1 MAMIDKIRRQRELLV
16 ILIGLGMLMF
26 LIPYDAVMAIIG
38 VGPNR
43 SVGEVNG
50 ESISLARYQVQLED
64 RRDFF
69 NSTTPE
75 TVAWNDL
82 VEEAMFTSSYEELGI
97 EVTNDE
103 FQEVLYGE
111 NISTYVQNAFYPQFG
126 GVTPEARPQ
135 MQNWFSSMYDGNIQG
150 QRQFYAYHRAIIDA
164 RKREKWNSLLGK
176 SPYATTLETK
186 WDDEYN
192 NAKVNIQV
200 VAKLYEE
207 IPDSLYDVS
216 DKEIEDYYSK
226 HKNEDQYKQLQAER
240 EIKYIEVLVD
250 ASNEDSLAYL
260 DELEELRPGWEA
272 AENDSAYC
280 VQHTA
285 TKQYFTVD
293 YSPGSLTVDSL
304 VDKSLTNDSLG
315 TIIGPYKESNYYRL
329 VRIINKK
336 KLPDSVQTRS
346 ILFGRQNQFT
356 AQDLANADSVFAIL
370 QDDPSQ
376 FDALMTEFTSDT
388 ASLADPIKWV
398 GDKTKNRKARSYM
411 EPVNWADVGD
421 IVRIPTQSG
430 IFIIEV
436 MDQAVSAED
445 YTIKI
450 AAIDRFIAPSNASN
464 KAAYTDLNKQFLN
477 SKTRE
482 AFETLADELEFE
494 IKTASFTRD
503 GQITEVQGSERM
515 VSWANG
521 ETEEGKVSHPI
532 KTARGHA
539 IACLTL
545 IKDEGPKPLES
556 VREAI
561 EKAVLNEKKGEDFYA
576 RMREGDTLEQIALAI
591 DGEVTNSSGIRL
603 SSNYLPNISQIQT
616 GNENDYEVVGLCFG
630 MSQDELTVY
639 KGVVGV
645 YALSPVGEIAA
656 APEKEFLVTEQDA
669 LINTYRTSY
678 VTPNK
683 VYNAMRDAS
692 EIIDKRYEQ

>member
-1 MAMIDKIRRQRELLV
+1 
-16 ILIGLGMLMF
+16 MLMF

-64 RRDFF
+64 RRDYF

-103 FQEVLYGE
+103 FQEILYGE
-111 NISTYVQNAFYPQFG
+111 NVSTYVQNAFYPQFG
-126 GVTPEARPQ
+126 GISAEARPQ

-164 RKREKWNSLLGK
+164 RKREKWNAILGK
-176 SPYATTLETK
+176 SPYATTLETR

-192 NAKVNIQV
+192 NAKVNVQV
-200 VAKLYEE
+200 VAKLYED
-207 IPDSLYDVS
+207 IPDSLYEVS
-216 DKEIEDYYSK
+216 DKEIEEYYKK
-226 HKNEDQYKQLQAER
+226 HKHEDQYKQIEAEK
-240 EIKYIEVLVD
+240 EIKYIEVLVEPS
-250 ASNEDSLAYL
+250 AEDSVGYI
-260 DELEELRPGWEA
+260 DELTELRPGWEV
-272 AENDSAYC
+272 AENDSVYC
-280 VQHTA
+280 VENTT

-293 YSPGSLTVDSL
+293 YTPGSLTVDSL
-304 VDKSLTNDSLG
+304 VDKSLSNDSVG
-315 TIIGPYKESNYYRL
+315 TIVGPYKESNYYRL
-329 VRIINKK
+329 VKIINKK
-336 KLPDSVQTRS
+336 RLPDSVQTRS

-356 AQDLANADSVFAIL
+356 AADLANADSVYAVL

-376 FDALMTEFTSDT
+376 FDDLMRAFTSDT
-388 ASLADPIKWV
+388 ASLSDPIKWV
-398 GDKTKNRKARSYM
+398 GDKTKNRKARVYM
-411 EPVNWADVGD
+411 EAVNWADKGE
-421 IVRIPTQSG
+421 IIRIPTQSG
-430 IFIIEV
+430 IFIIEIL
-436 MDQAVSAED
+436 DQAVSAEEP
-445 YTIKI
+445 TVKI
-450 AAIDRFIAPSNASN
+450 AAIDRFIGPSNASN
-464 KAAYTDLNKQFLN
+464 KAAYTELNKKFLN

-482 AFETLADELEFE
+482 AFEDLADELEYE
-494 IKTASFTRD
+494 IKTASFTRT
-503 GQITEVQGSERM
+503 GQITELQGSERL
-515 VSWANG
+515 VAWANG
-521 ETEEGKVSHPI
+521 EKEEGKVSHPI

-539 IACLTL
+539 VACLTL
-545 IKDEGPKPLES
+545 IKPEGPKPLES
-556 VREAI
+556 VRDLMET
-561 EKAVLNEKKGEDFYA
+561 AVRNQKKGEALYA
-576 RMREGDTLEQIALAI
+576 QMKEGDTLEQIALAV

-603 SSNYLPNISQIQT
+603 SSNYLPNVSQIKS

-645 YALSPVGEIAA
+645 YALSPVGEVSP

-678 VTPNK
+678 ITPNK
-683 VYNAMRDAS
+683 VYNAMREAA
-692 EIIDKRYEQ
+692 EITDNRFEQ